1 MLCEDGQ
8 KELISGDHFLRDII
22 SNPLDILLQIWNYA
36 FILMYDGYVH

>member
-1 MLCEDGQ
+1 MKTGQ
-8 KELISGDHFLRDII
+8 KELVSGDII